1 MIKRL
6 LALDGVQAVVQF
18 RDDGSCGEGYGF
30 LEEVV
35 LHKLCRFAS
44 SYQRLTQANADQ
56 LSMFTQQQGWAP
68 PRGWSVRGR
77 DMSVCV
83 LGDLVCLLENERGSV
98 TQVFDEM
105 AKVLY
110 D

>member
-1 MIKRL
+1 MVKRL

-30 LEEVV
+30 LAQNV
-35 LHKLCRFAS
+35 LHDLCRFAS

-56 LSMFTQQQGWAP
+56 LSMFTQQRGWAP
-68 PRGWSVRGR
+68 PRGWVVRG
-77 DMSVCV
+77 DTMTVCV
-83 LGDLVCLLENERGSV
+83 LGNLVCLLENQNGSIG
-98 TQVFDEM
+98 QVYQEM
-105 AKVLY
+105 AKILY